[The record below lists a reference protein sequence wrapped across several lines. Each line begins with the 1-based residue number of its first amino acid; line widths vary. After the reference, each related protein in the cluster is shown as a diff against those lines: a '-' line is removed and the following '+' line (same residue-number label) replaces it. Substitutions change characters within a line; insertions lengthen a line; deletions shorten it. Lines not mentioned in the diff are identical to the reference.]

1 MKLHNH
7 IAIVTGGASGIGKSC
22 AELFAANGA
31 TVVIADINESEGHEV
46 ANHLKGLFIKTDVTK
61 PAEVEALIQATVN
74 KYGKLDILMNNAG
87 MDGEQKPIAD
97 CTLEN
102 WRAVVDLN
110 LNAVFYGMKYG
121 LAVMAAQKSGVIL
134 NTASIAGLV
143 AFPNIAAYGA
153 AKAGIIHLTKTAAI
167 EYAKSNIRVNALC
180 PSVVKTPLVEHFI
193 ASTPDPAAT
202 KTWFENF
209 NPLPGMVTT
218 HSVADAALF
227 LVSDDS
233 KFITGTALTIDGGFT
248 AQ

>member
-1 MKLHNH
+1 
-7 IAIVTGGASGIGKSC
+7 
-22 AELFAANGA
+22 
-31 TVVIADINESEGHEV
+31 VVIADINVDDGTKLAESIHGW
-46 ANHLKGLFIKTDVTK
+46 FIKTDVTNSG
-61 PAEVEALIQATVN
+61 EVESLIHTTVK

-121 LAVMAAQKSGVIL
+121 IAVMAAQKSGVIL
-134 NTASIAGLV
+134 NTASIAGIV

-167 EYAKSNIRVNALC
+167 EYAKSNVRVNAIC

-193 ASTPDPAAT
+193 SSTPDPAAT

-218 HSVADAALF
+218 GSVADAALF

-233 KFITGTALTIDGGFT
+233 RFVTGTALTIDGGYT